1 MEASTRKLIRPPLKE
16 LQEKL
21 DASKRL
27 PTKPP
32 LKPPTA
38 PPVAAKAAPPAAA
51 AAAHPPQQQQQQP
64 APQQQGGAQKG
75 PAAPP
80 EQTNAENFYFAK
92 QISMKT
98 PMVVVLRDGEKVT
111 GTVEWYDKHAFRLM
125 REQAS
130 SIMIYK
136 QNVKYMFKAA
146 E

>member
-38 PPVAAKAAPPAAA
+38 PPVAAKTAPPTASAAAAPPQQ
-51 AAAHPPQQQQQQP
+51 HQQQ
-64 APQQQGGAQKG
+64 APSQGGAQKG

-98 PMVVVLRDGEKVT
+98 PMVVVLRDGEQVT
-111 GTVEWYDKHAFRLM
+111 GTVEWYDKHAFRLG
-125 REQAS
+125 REQAA

>member
-38 PPVAAKAAPPAAA
+38 PPVAAKTAPPAASA
-51 AAAHPPQQQQQQP
+51 AAAPPQQHQQQ
-64 APQQQGGAQKG
+64 APSQGGAQKG

-80 EQTNAENFYFAK
+80 EQTNAENFYYAK
-92 QISMKT
+92 QISNKT
-98 PMVVVLRDGEKVT
+98 PMVFVLRDGEKLQGVI
-111 GTVEWYDKHAFRLM
+111 EWYDKWALRIA
-125 REQAS
+125 RESDPAVMVYKH
-130 SIMIYK
+130 SIRHMYK
-136 QNVKYMFKAA
+136 ND
-146 E
+146 

>member
-38 PPVAAKAAPPAAA
+38 PPAVAKAAPPSAPP
-51 AAAHPPQQQQQQP
+51 PPQQQAPP
-64 APQQQGGAQKG
+64 AQGGAQKP